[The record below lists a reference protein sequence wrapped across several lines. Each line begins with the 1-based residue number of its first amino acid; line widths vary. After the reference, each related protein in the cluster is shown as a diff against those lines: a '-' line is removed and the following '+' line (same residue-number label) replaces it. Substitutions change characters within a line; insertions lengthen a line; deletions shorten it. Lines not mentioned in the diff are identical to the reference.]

1 MLELLKK
8 ALPWIGAAAS
18 GNVPM
23 LITMA
28 AKEVGDALGT
38 DISPDTE
45 SIANAVAGATPE
57 QVASLREKDNDF
69 KLKMQSLGFQH
80 VEELERLGLEKDKAH
95 LADAQDARAKFAMNT
110 NVFRLGVVILIAFAA
125 SVGLAMW
132 GSYLLLS
139 GGITIKDVG
148 IVAAIFGFLG
158 TIIGYMAANA
168 QQVVGFFFGSSKGSG
183 DNRDALSAS
192 VQQLGAAL
200 SKRTG

>member
-8 ALPWIGAAAS
+8 ALPWIGAAAT
-18 GNVPM
+18 GNVPL
-23 LITMA
+23 LIGMA
-28 AKEVGDALGT
+28 AKEVGEVLGAEV
-38 DISPDTE
+38 SPEAE

-57 QVASLREKDNDF
+57 QIAALKDKDNEF
-69 KLKMQSLGFQH
+69 KLRMQSLGFQH
-80 VEELERLGLEKDKAH
+80 IEEMAKLGLDEAKAY
-95 LADAQDARAKFAMNT
+95 LQDGQDARNKFAMNRA
-110 NVFRLGVVILIAFAA
+110 VFMLGIVILIAFAA

-158 TIIGYMAANA
+158 TIIGYLAANA

-192 VQQLGAAL
+192 IQQLGAAL
-200 SKRTG
+200 AKK

>member
-8 ALPWIGAAAS
+8 ALPWIGAAAT
-18 GNVPM
+18 GNVPL
-23 LITMA
+23 LIGMA
-28 AKEVGDALGT
+28 AKEVGEVLGAEV
-38 DISPDTE
+38 SPEAE

-57 QVASLREKDNDF
+57 QIAALKDKDNEF
-69 KLKMQSLGFQH
+69 KLRMQSLGFQH
-80 VEELERLGLEKDKAH
+80 IEEMAKLGLDEAKAY
-95 LADAQDARAKFAMNT
+95 LQDGQDARNKFAMNRA
-110 NVFRLGVVILIAFAA
+110 VFMLGIVILIAFAV

-158 TIIGYMAANA
+158 TIIGYLASNA

-192 VQQLGAAL
+192 IQQLGTAL
-200 SKRTG
+200 AKK

>member
-8 ALPWIGAAAS
+8 ALPWIGAAAT
-18 GNVPM
+18 GNVPL
-23 LITMA
+23 LIGMA
-28 AKEVGDALGT
+28 AKEVGEVLGAEV
-38 DISPDTE
+38 SPEAE

-57 QVASLREKDNDF
+57 QIAALKDKDNEF
-69 KLKMQSLGFQH
+69 KLRMQSLGFQH
-80 VEELERLGLEKDKAH
+80 VEEMAKLGLDEAKAY
-95 LADAQDARAKFAMNT
+95 LQDGQDARNKFAMNRA
-110 NVFRLGVVILIAFAA
+110 VFMLGIVILIAFAA

-158 TIIGYMAANA
+158 TIIGYLAANA

-192 VQQLGAAL
+192 IQQLGAAL
-200 SKRTG
+200 AKK